1 MAAYTIINSTG
12 SALGSGGVTTAA
24 HTIETGVTLTDSN
37 LAIVAAL
44 NGVAVMQDAPTAA
57 EKAAVG
63 NELLGGGAGVAPGV
77 SYIVANGSASALTD
91 IDGSTDIPVGEVAT
105 VTLTPLQLVAAQA
118 NEGVTMVKASLDNEE
133 RRKAAKI
140 LRLGRD
146 PGTAIVSS

>member
-1 MAAYTIINSTG
+1 MAAYTVINSTA
-12 SALGSGGVTTAA
+12 SALTDGVADTAA
-24 HTIETGVTLTDSN
+24 HTIETGITMTDAQ
-37 LAIVAAL
+37 LAAVAIL

-63 NELLGGGAGVAPGV
+63 NELLGGGAGSAPGV
-77 SYIVANGSASALTD
+77 SYIVANGSAAELTD
-91 IDGSTDIPVGEVAT
+91 IDGSTDIAVGAVAT

-118 NEGVTMVKASLDNEE
+118 VEGVAMVLASADSEE
-133 RRKAAKI
+133 RRKATKI